1 MKLLSVQKD
10 NPVSGDTDLTASYS
24 FTHTTPGREGTQ
36 YEFQVDLKLDHRGVK
51 GSLLINHAAPAKTV
65 EAAFDKLAE
74 LLQRAADAI
83 RDRPTATHQLPLAL

>member
-10 NPVSGDTDLTASYS
+10 NPVSDDTDLTASYS

-51 GSLLINHAAPAKTV
+51 GSLLIDHKAPAKTV
-65 EAAFDKLAE
+65 DAAFDKLAE

-83 RDRPTATHQLPLAL
+83 KNRPKATHQLPIVL